1 MSNLNNNIKKQYFN
15 SAQYKK
21 YFKNKGITS
30 HQGVTQKD
38 IAFLSSNRYSM
49 PHQYYNNNRHYYN
62 LDNATLDEL
71 YNVLILN
78 IFGKNQSNLSE
89 NNLNSIIITNIDDL
103 TYQLKGIYNFGN
115 TCYFNISIQV
125 LLRCTDIVK
134 LLLQNDNIYLKLF
147 IYYYFIDNSSDPINQ
162 YATILLLK
170 VLNFPNTQEDPDECI
185 LRFLEGGELR
195 STDINSIISPY
206 ILNEIKNILYFKMEV
221 KHETSNQTTITNEL
235 ILRLPFNSKDFKKI
249 FINYFKNN
257 NIKSIISDLKKY
269 FFIMLNRTNGNGT
282 KNESDVSDI
291 PELLSI
297 SIGENFYNY
306 KLIAFNMHFGRS
318 SSSGHYQAF
327 KEINRTWY
335 KFNDYNV
342 EKINF
347 KNYLKKSSILVYEL
361 IDNYPRNNYFR
372 LPSSIEELNNTTFI
386 NNNSSVNISGSR
398 SILNSASSPT
408 ASINSKKKSNNSIQ
422 LNNNLTN
429 EEKEIIKEY
438 IIRFAKKL
446 KSKSKTK

>member
-71 YNVLILN
+71 YNVLILT
-78 IFGKNQSNLSE
+78 IFEKNPTNLSQNNI
-89 NNLNSIIITNIDDL
+89 NNLNSIITNIDDL

-134 LLLQNDNIYLKLF
+134 LLLDNNNIYLKLF

-170 VLNFPNTQEDPDECI
+170 ALNFPNTQEDPDECI
-185 LRFLEGGELR
+185 LRFLEGGQLR

-206 ILNEIKNILYFKMEV
+206 ILNEIKNILYFK
-221 KHETSNQTTITNEL
+221 ID
-235 ILRLPFNSKDFKKI
+235 KD
-249 FINYFKNN
+249 
-257 NIKSIISDLKKY
+257 
-269 FFIMLNRTNGNGT
+269 
-282 KNESDVSDI
+282 
-291 PELLSI
+291 
-297 SIGENFYNY
+297 
-306 KLIAFNMHFGRS
+306 
-318 SSSGHYQAF
+318 
-327 KEINRTWY
+327 
-335 KFNDYNV
+335 
-342 EKINF
+342 
-347 KNYLKKSSILVYEL
+347 
-361 IDNYPRNNYFR
+361 
-372 LPSSIEELNNTTFI
+372 
-386 NNNSSVNISGSR
+386 
-398 SILNSASSPT
+398 
-408 ASINSKKKSNNSIQ
+408 
-422 LNNNLTN
+422 
-429 EEKEIIKEY
+429 
-438 IIRFAKKL
+438 
-446 KSKSKTK
+446 